1 MKWLKL
7 QVVVERRERE
17 RYVLE
22 VAREN
27 PLKLTRNCF
36 FPWRENILSSSL
48 FSFFGRW
55 ALIVIYCNAFKR
67 FIKVN
72 EKLLRPS
79 CDRRKEGRR
88 EFSNVF
94 PRVLLATHHLWTCRG
109 VGTFANGNTG
119 TGFCLHGRP
128 RSFCS
133 ADIGS

>member
-17 RYVLE
+17 RYGVE

-48 FSFFGRW
+48 FLLGRW

-72 EKLLRPS
+72 EKLLRRS
-79 CDRRKEGRR
+79 CDRR
-88 EFSNVF
+88 
-94 PRVLLATHHLWTCRG
+94 RVDESFLAFFHEYCWLLTISGHAE
-109 VGTFANGNTG
+109 A
-119 TGFCLHGRP
+119 
-128 RSFCS
+128 
-133 ADIGS
+133 